1 MQAIDKVIE
10 KLASIG
16 NGLTITI
23 CTESS
28 SYNGTVRTNFSV
40 ALRPT
45 ISELSLKT
53 IFAPVIKIKKR
64 EIEICQIEIE
74 IEIVL
79 KEDQ

>member
-10 KLASIG
+10 KLASTG

-53 IFAPVIKIKKR
+53 IFAPVSKMR
-64 EIEICQIEIE
+64 EIEICQFEIE
-74 IEIVL
+74 IKIVL